1 LNIVGAKLPND
12 EKNHDM
18 QERRRPALVK
28 VHAALLL
35 VAAVIM
41 ALIGWSAS
49 AYFVPALC
57 LLLQALLLWRGR
69 GFASFCWIIVV
80 NQVSGLVLI
89 LVLWLGDG
97 LGDTKL
103 DIAGVMLLA
112 NLLCGGPLMSILA
125 VAIMPALHRGRR
137 LFDWFRPGP
146 A

>member
-1 LNIVGAKLPND
+1 
-12 EKNHDM
+12 M
-18 QERRRPALVK
+18 QVPTRPGLVK
-28 VHAALLL
+28 IHAALLL
-35 VAAVIM
+35 VAAALM

-69 GFASFCWIIVV
+69 GFGLFRWIIVV
-80 NQVSGLVLI
+80 NQVSGLILI

-125 VAIMPALHRGRR
+125 VAILPALHKGRR
-137 LFDWFRPGP
+137 LFDWFHPQ
-146 A
+146 AA